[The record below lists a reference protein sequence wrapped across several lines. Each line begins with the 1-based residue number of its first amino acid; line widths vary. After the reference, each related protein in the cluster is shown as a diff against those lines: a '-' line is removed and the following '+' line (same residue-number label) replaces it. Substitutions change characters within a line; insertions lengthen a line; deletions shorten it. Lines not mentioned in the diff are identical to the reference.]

1 MYNIIVLEKVVVEKP
16 LKKKRVKRPAADK
29 PIEKKEVLGK
39 PSTSPDHLL
48 LPHGQ
53 LLRGVPVSGKGE
65 YKLPLATDVHTFAT
79 RKRTKE

>member
-1 MYNIIVLEKVVVEKP
+1 MVLEKVVVEKP
-16 LKKKRVKRPAADK
+16 LRKKREKRADK
-29 PIEKKEVLGK
+29 QIEKKEVQGK

>member
-1 MYNIIVLEKVVVEKP
+1 MVLEKVVVEKKP
-16 LKKKRVKRPAADK
+16 RKKRVKRAADK

-65 YKLPLATDVHTFAT
+65 YKLPLSTDVHTFAT

>member
-1 MYNIIVLEKVVVEKP
+1 MVLEKVVVEKP
-16 LKKKRVKRPAADK
+16 LRKKREKRADK
-29 PIEKKEVLGK
+29 QIEKKEVQGK
-39 PSTSPDHLL
+39 PSTSPDHLP

>member
-1 MYNIIVLEKVVVEKP
+1 MVLEKVVVEKP
-16 LKKKRVKRPAADK
+16 LRKKRVKRADK
-29 PIEKKEVLGK
+29 PIEKKEMQGK

-48 LPHGQ
+48 LPHGE

-65 YKLPLATDVHTFAT
+65 YKLPLSTDVHTFAT

>member
-1 MYNIIVLEKVVVEKP
+1 MVLEKVVVEKKP
-16 LKKKRVKRPAADK
+16 RKKRVKHAADK

>member
-1 MYNIIVLEKVVVEKP
+1 MVLEKVVVEKKP
-16 LKKKRVKRPAADK
+16 RKKRVKRAASSS
-29 PIEKKEVLGK
+29 EKKEVQGK

>member
-1 MYNIIVLEKVVVEKP
+1 MVLEKVVVEKKP
-16 LKKKRVKRPAADK
+16 RKKREKRAASSS
-29 PIEKKEVLGK
+29 EKKEVLGK

>member
-1 MYNIIVLEKVVVEKP
+1 MVLEKVVVEKKP
-16 LKKKRVKRPAADK
+16 RKKPVKRAASSRGK

>member
-1 MYNIIVLEKVVVEKP
+1 MVLEKVVVEKKP
-16 LKKKRVKRPAADK
+16 RKKRVKRAADK

-65 YKLPLATDVHTFAT
+65 YKVPLATDVHTFAT

>member
-1 MYNIIVLEKVVVEKP
+1 M
-16 LKKKRVKRPAADK
+16 
-29 PIEKKEVLGK
+29 LGK

>member
-1 MYNIIVLEKVVVEKP
+1 MVLEKVVVEKKP
-16 LKKKRVKRPAADK
+16 RKKRVKRAAGK